1 MFQHITSQ
9 TKYYLD
15 SKNTGFFYRRIISL
29 VENAKLQDM
38 IMKKTFI
45 LLTALVF
52 SLGYSQQ
59 EPSPHDASATEQTHG
74 MKGST
79 RFTFGLGHTHV
90 SEGKIDGDTKWLVI
104 PSFSFNFDYC

>member
-1 MFQHITSQ
+1 M
-9 TKYYLD
+9 
-15 SKNTGFFYRRIISL
+15 KNYFS
-29 VENAKLQDM
+29 VENAKLQDV
-38 IMKKTFI
+38 IMKRTFI

-59 EPSPHDASATEQTHG
+59 EPSHHDASATEQTHD

-90 SEGKIDGDTKWLVI
+90 SEGKIDGNTKWLVI